1 MKTNTFTPIE
11 ILSHRG
17 ARFEAPENTVAGFEY
32 AVRLGMTTVE
42 FDVRLTKDGGLAVIH
57 DATVDRTTNGAGA
70 VCDYTVAGLRELD
83 ARSVHEDWPRPC
95 PVPTLAE
102 IFHVLADM
110 PNMEIE
116 IKKDTP
122 ENLEAA
128 VAGVLQAMKD
138 ADRAEGIVM
147 TSFEPYALEV
157 AMRLAPDQ
165 PRGFIAMDWSQED
178 PWTHAERFDVAKV
191 GINLQHATPDIV
203 ARAQAA
209 GYRTVAWPCNTPEAA
224 ALVDACGFDEVC
236 TDNPSLIAPLFGRE
250 VREVVSTASRDAT
263 RGRYRA
269 VQPGSRP

>member
-1 MKTNTFTPIE
+1 
-11 ILSHRG
+11 
-17 ARFEAPENTVAGFEY
+17 
-32 AVRLGMTTVE
+32 
-42 FDVRLTKDGGLAVIH
+42 
-57 DATVDRTTNGAGA
+57 
-70 VCDYTVAGLRELD
+70 
-83 ARSVHEDWPRPC
+83 
-95 PVPTLAE
+95 
-102 IFHVLADM
+102 M

-138 ADRAEGIVM
+138 ADRAEGIVI

-165 PRGFIAMDWSQED
+165 PLGFIAMDWSQED

-203 ARAQAA
+203 ARARAA
-209 GYRTVAWPCNTPEAA
+209 GYCTVAWPCNTPEAA
-224 ALVDACGFDEVC
+224 ALVDACGFDEIC

-263 RGRYRA
+263 GGRYRA